1 MRLLPSGATTI
12 LKNWGPRSEKSADVN
27 AAAACAWVV
36 AGSTELRSA
45 RSVSSDPD
53 GDDASRADPSPAS
66 DRPFSPLT
74 ATGDSSVDM
83 ASNPAPASNVWNT
96 DWAPGV
102 TRPTCACAAPTV
114 NDPSIP
120 PAAGD
125 AAPTLTE
132 SLAYAALDSDRRAAA
147 PRVAFSADPGER
159 TSTIVRTVSPVTR
172 PAMSCMASLLLAR
185 VAAAKKSSKTE
196 LASCVLSRY
205 VPTAAET
212 KTEHRSSSTLLP
224 SGDAAIRSILSSTS
238 FTVDDSPPLL
248 AGASAPPPPAPYCS
262 LKASMTASSA
272 CRVAPDTMTE
282 ASPQFRGSST
292 LSSTASS
299 ELVAGPSPPSSSPP
313 SRRPPS
319 TPPPLVAAA
328 TPLATPEVTLAAHSS
343 SSGVLSTLSA
353 CLSDGGT
360 GASASECRKSLTST
374 ASLATVSPA
383 AIAAVV

>member
-1 MRLLPSGATTI
+1 M
-12 LKNWGPRSEKSADVN
+12 KNWGPRSEKSADVN
-27 AAAACAWVV
+27 AAAARAWVV
-36 AGSTELRSA
+36 AGSTEHGAATLA
-45 RSVSSDPD
+45 SSDPD

-66 DRPFSPLT
+66 ERPFSPST
-74 ATGDSSVDM
+74 ATGESSVDM

-114 NDPSIP
+114 NDPSNP
-120 PAAGD
+120 PTFAKPP
-125 AAPTLTE
+125 PTLTFAE
-132 SLAYAALDSDRRAAA
+132 SLANAALDSDRRAAA
-147 PRVAFSADPGER
+147 PRVPDPGER

-212 KTEHRSSSTLLP
+212 KTEHTSSSTLLP
-224 SGDAAIRSILSSTS
+224 SGDAAIRSILSSAS
-238 FTVDDSPPLL
+238 FTVDDSPPL

-262 LKASMTASSA
+262 LKASMTASRA

-328 TPLATPEVTLAAHSS
+328 IPLATPEVTLAAHSS

>member
-1 MRLLPSGATTI
+1 M
-12 LKNWGPRSEKSADVN
+12 
-27 AAAACAWVV
+27 
-36 AGSTELRSA
+36 
-45 RSVSSDPD
+45 
-53 GDDASRADPSPAS
+53 
-66 DRPFSPLT
+66 
-74 ATGDSSVDM
+74 
-83 ASNPAPASNVWNT
+83 
-96 DWAPGV
+96 
-102 TRPTCACAAPTV
+102 
-114 NDPSIP
+114 
-120 PAAGD
+120 
-125 AAPTLTE
+125 
-132 SLAYAALDSDRRAAA
+132 
-147 PRVAFSADPGER
+147 DPGER

-196 LASCVLSRY
+196 FASCVLSRY

-224 SGDAAIRSILSSTS
+224 SGDAAIRSILSNTS
-238 FTVDDSPPLL
+238 FTELDDSPPL
-248 AGASAPPPPAPYCS
+248 AGTSAPPVLFPYCS
-262 LKASMTASSA
+262 LKASMTASRA